1 MLQRLKRKR
10 GGQPGNTNRLVH
22 GNRSKRV
29 KAERMAARQAEWE
42 EQRKKFE
49 AWAGPIEA
57 RGRLQHARILAELEA
72 ERAER
77 ALTEPELWGPV

>member
-1 MLQRLKRKR
+1 MI
-10 GGQPGNTNRLVH
+10 GGIEIGTGYSELTDPV
-22 GNRSKRV
+22 
-29 KAERMAARQAEWE
+29 

-57 RGRLQHARILAELEA
+57 RGRLQHVRILAELEA